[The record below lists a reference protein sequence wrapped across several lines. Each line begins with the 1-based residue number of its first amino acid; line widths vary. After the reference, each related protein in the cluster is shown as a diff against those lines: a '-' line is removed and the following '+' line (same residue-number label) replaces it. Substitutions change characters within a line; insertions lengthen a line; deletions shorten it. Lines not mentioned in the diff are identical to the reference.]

1 MKVKVLVAQSCLT
14 ICNSMDCSLPGSSV
28 YGILQARILEWVAIL
43 FSKGSS
49 QHKDCTQVSHI
60 ASGFFTVLAKLVKNR
75 EYSLYIE
82 SFIYSLKKKNKTICE
97 A

>member
-1 MKVKVLVAQSCLT
+1 MKVLVAQLGQIHCDLMNCRPPS
-14 ICNSMDCSLPGSSV
+14 SSV